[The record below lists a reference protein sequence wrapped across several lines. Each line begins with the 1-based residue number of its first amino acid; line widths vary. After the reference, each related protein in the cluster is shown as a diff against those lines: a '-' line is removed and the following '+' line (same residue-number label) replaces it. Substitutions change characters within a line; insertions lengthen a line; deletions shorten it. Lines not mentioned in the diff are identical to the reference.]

1 MKRSIIIKLIASF
14 VFQINIAFGQVPE
27 LITESETHI
36 YWQPNRKLTLTDFK
50 GTPPL
55 SEIKYC
61 EEKGACV
68 VPCHGLFVK
77 VDIPKNYRKN
87 KLEKVYY
94 APAFEKACSY
104 IMGDTKDVRD
114 AQIQFDMLELSSRIA
129 RKLLRDYHDYMAST
143 SDSNNFQIIKQN
155 PDTILITGVGT
166 SLAWHA
172 RDSAW
177 TFYQDISTSYIRS
190 MYFNEKKKTYEEWRK
205 LVDELLEK
213 YKMYA
218 TRPDECYRII
228 KKQPIIKKHKEA
240 YK

>member
-1 MKRSIIIKLIASF
+1 MKKIIPTIFNLSLIL
-14 VFQINIAFGQVPE
+14 QINILFGQEPE
-27 LITESETHI
+27 LITETDTHI
-36 YWQPNRKLTLTDFK
+36 YWQPDRKLTSDDFQ

-77 VDIPKNYRKN
+77 VDIPKNYKKN

-104 IMGDTKDVRD
+104 IMGDTKDIRD
-114 AQIQFDMLELSSRIA
+114 GQIQFDMLELSSRIA
-129 RKLLRDYHDYMAST
+129 RKLLRDYHDFMAIS
-143 SDSNNFQIIKQN
+143 SDSNNLDIIKQN

-190 MYFNEKKKTYEEWRK
+190 LYFNDKKDKYEEWRK
-205 LVDELLEK
+205 LIDDLLEE

-218 TRPDECYRII
+218 TKPEECYRMI
-228 KKQPIIKKHKEA
+228 KKQPIIKNHKEA

>member
-1 MKRSIIIKLIASF
+1 MKRFITTILIVSC
-14 VFQINIAFGQVPE
+14 VFKINTAFGQEPE
-27 LITESETHI
+27 LKTESETHI
-36 YWQPNRKLTLTDFK
+36 FWQPDRKLNSNDFQ
-50 GTPPL
+50 GTAPL

-68 VPCHGLFVK
+68 APCHGLFIK

-94 APAFEKACSY
+94 APAFEKSCSY
-104 IMGDTKDVRD
+104 IMGDNKDVKD
-114 AQIQFDMLELSSRIA
+114 GQIQFDMLELSSRIA
-129 RKLLRDYHDYMAST
+129 RKLLRDYHDFMVIS
-143 SDSNNFQIIKQN
+143 SDSSNIEILKQN

-166 SLAWHA
+166 SLAWHV

-177 TFYQDISTSYIRS
+177 TFYDEMRISYTRG
-190 MYFNEKKKTYEEWRK
+190 MYFNDKKDNYDDWRN
-205 LVDELLEK
+205 LVDDLLEQ

-218 TRPDECYRII
+218 TRPEDCYRMIM
-228 KKQPIIKKHKEA
+228 KKPIVKKHKEV